1 MAELYTKIREYRSI
15 YGMSQTELAE
25 IVNVRRET
33 ISRLE
38 KGEYNPSLRLA
49 MDIARVFGAA
59 VEDVFWYQ

>member
-1 MAELYTKIREYRSI
+1 
-15 YGMSQTELAE
+15 MSQTELAE

-49 MDIARVFGAA
+49 MDIARAFGAA